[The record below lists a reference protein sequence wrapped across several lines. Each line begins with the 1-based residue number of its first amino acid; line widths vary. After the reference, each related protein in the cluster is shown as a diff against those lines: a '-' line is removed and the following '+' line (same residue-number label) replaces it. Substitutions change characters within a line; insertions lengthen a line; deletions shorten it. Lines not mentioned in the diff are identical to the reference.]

1 MAVSN
6 ERLLQARK
14 LLLKVY
20 ARTGGMPSIAAF
32 AKEMGYSAPSSAFE
46 LTEPLVAAGFLS
58 KSPSGRL
65 LPGPHFH
72 VPKVLV
78 PDEMLALLPV
88 GVEPTVLRMPDD
100 SMVDAGILEG
110 DSLVVVPYDAEAPGL
125 IVQKQKR
132 RLLVSAEPTKSWTIV
147 GHLVAQFRSYR

>member
-1 MAVSN
+1 MPVSN

-14 LLLKVY
+14 LLSQVY

-46 LTEPLVAAGFLS
+46 LTEPLVAAGFLA

-65 LPGPHFH
+65 LPGPKFQA
-72 VPKVLV
+72 PKALV
-78 PDEMLALLPV
+78 PDEMLALLPA
-88 GVEPTVLRMPDD
+88 GVKPTVVRVTDD

-110 DSLVVVPYDAEAPGL
+110 DSLVVIPFEDDAHGL
-125 IVQKQKR
+125 VVQKQR
-132 RLLVSAEPTKSWTIV
+132 GRLLVSEQPTKGWSMV
-147 GHLVAQFRSYR
+147 GRLVAQFRSYR

>member
-1 MAVSN
+1 MPVSN
-6 ERLLQARK
+6 ERLLLARE

-32 AKEMGYSAPSSAFE
+32 AKEMGYSSPASAFE

-72 VPKVLV
+72 APKVLV

-88 GVEPTVLRMPDD
+88 GVKPAVVRVPDD

-110 DSLVVVPYDAEAPGL
+110 DSLVVIPFEDDAHGL
-125 IVQKQKR
+125 VVQKQKGR
-132 RLLVSAEPTKSWTIV
+132 ILVSEQPTEGWSVV
-147 GHLVAQFRSYR
+147 GRLVAQFRSYR

>member
-1 MAVSN
+1 MPVSN
-6 ERLLQARK
+6 ERLLRARE
-14 LLLKVY
+14 LLLAVY

-46 LTEPLVAAGFLS
+46 LTEPLVAAGFLA

-65 LPGPHFH
+65 LPGPKFH
-72 VPKVLV
+72 EPKVLV
-78 PDEMLALLPV
+78 PDEMLALLPA
-88 GVEPTVLRMPDD
+88 GVKPTVVRVPDD

-110 DSLVVVPYDAEAPGL
+110 DSLVVVPYDADAPGL
-125 IVQKQKR
+125 VVQKQKG
-132 RLLVSAEPTKSWTIV
+132 RLLVSAEPTTGWTIV